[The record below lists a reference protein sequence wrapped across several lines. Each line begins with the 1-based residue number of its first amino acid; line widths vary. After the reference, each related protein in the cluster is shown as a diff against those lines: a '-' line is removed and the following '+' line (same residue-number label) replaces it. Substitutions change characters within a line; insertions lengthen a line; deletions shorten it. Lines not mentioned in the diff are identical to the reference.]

1 MFIKLFRLTNT
12 EKSRAYRA
20 KLRQP
25 GYEDKLATYHE
36 RKREQYRRFREKQML
51 NNAEEFKRKIDLAW
65 KRSRAKKVEEVV
77 IRVMSILPKTKSEAK
92 KVIQIL
98 SEKYL

>member
-1 MFIKLFRLTNT
+1 MTHT
-12 EKSRAYRA
+12 EISRAYRA
-20 KLRQP
+20 KLKQP
-25 GYEDKLATYHE
+25 GNEEKLATYRE
-36 RKREQYRRFREKQML
+36 RKREQYRRFKEKQLL
-51 NNAEEFKRKIDLAW
+51 NNPEEYKRKIDLAW
-65 KRSRAKKVEEVV
+65 KRSRAKKVDEVV